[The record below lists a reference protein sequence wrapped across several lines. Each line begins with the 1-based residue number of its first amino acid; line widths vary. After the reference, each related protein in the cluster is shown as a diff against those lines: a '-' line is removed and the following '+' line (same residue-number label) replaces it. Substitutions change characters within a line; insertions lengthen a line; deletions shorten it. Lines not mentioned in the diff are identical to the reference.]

1 MEINSGFTRDTYEPT
16 FDNTEVSILKLSG
29 VFVNFEQT
37 NPDGTIGVIGIP
49 EEFAQAYSN
58 MNRVAKIILSGEN
71 TDAA

>member
-1 MEINSGFTRDTYEPT
+1 METNSDLTFDRYNPT
-16 FDNTEVSILKLSG
+16 FDNKEVSILKLSG

-49 EEFAQAYSN
+49 EEFAQTYSN
-58 MNRVAKIILSGEN
+58 MNKAAKIIFSSEN